1 MEGYKM
7 KGLTGLTS
15 VRASQAKT
23 EEAQVRSG
31 GREAM
36 PGRKMEE
43 DVGGSLEQAR
53 SI

>member
-1 MEGYKM
+1 M

-31 GREAM
+31 GEGGDAWQED
-36 PGRKMEE
+36 GRRCWRKT
-43 DVGGSLEQAR
+43 
-53 SI
+53 